1 MYSSGTLPVAAYP
14 ASCHLC
20 AAGISGAAAVP
31 LLHFPSEAGSP
42 LDSQRSALSS
52 SGQSSSAYA
61 LASSAAV
68 AANEAA
74 APSASA
80 PHASRGGL
88 VMHQLSGSV
97 LSASA
102 SQQPELQAA
111 ALKQK
116 AVSLSS
122 TACAQDLEQQQGRFE
137 GDAQRDRAQVSAECR
152 LGGKRRK
159 KKSRHAVDPA
169 MAHVEDHL
177 QILKHV
183 HIKHASP
190 R

>member
-1 MYSSGTLPVAAYP
+1 MCSSGTLPVAAYP
-14 ASCHLC
+14 ASCQLD

-31 LLHFPSEAGSP
+31 LLHLPSEAGSP
-42 LDSQRSALSS
+42 LESQRSALSS
-52 SGQSSSAYA
+52 SCQSSSACA

-74 APSASA
+74 APSASELR
-80 PHASRGGL
+80 ASRGSL

-97 LSASA
+97 LSESA
-102 SQQPELQAA
+102 SQQPELQPA
-111 ALKQK
+111 ALKH
-116 AVSLSS
+116 ASLSS
-122 TACAQDLEQQQGRFE
+122 TACAQGLEQQQGRLE
-137 GDAQRDRAQVSAECR
+137 GDTQRDRAQVSAECT

-159 KKSRHAVDPA
+159 TKSRHAVDPA
-169 MAHVEDHL
+169 MAHVENHL